1 MQELNDRE
9 VEKVTRRYKGLTSSQ
24 TVTRLREKYT
34 TRVGAVRKFTE
45 RLQKTGGF
53 VDEAEIIS
61 LRAVGVSEEEIEA
74 LVEQYGA

>member
-1 MQELNDRE
+1 MYDMTDRE
-9 VEKVTRRYKGLTSSQ
+9 VEKVTRRYKGLTSAQ

-34 TRVGAVRKFTE
+34 TRVDAVRKFTE